1 MGGAPSLAAAATA
14 TATAAFNELALTETD
29 DCPIRVSRDLAQ
41 A

>member
-14 TATAAFNELALTETD
+14 TFKLALTETD
-29 DCPIRVSRDLAQ
+29 DCPMRVSRDLAQ